1 MKRWIRSVHKRNRG
15 NPTSKICARSIAIC
29 CQREESVTLC
39 ARLKSKQEP
48 RREFGTTRK
57 RTFADAEVPFQPL
70 DLLLVDPM
78 VDLCPVFF
86 SVWKKY
92 IFLVF
97 IVVYF
102 IFHILLLVMTALSLS
117 LSF

>member
-1 MKRWIRSVHKRNRG
+1 
-15 NPTSKICARSIAIC
+15 
-29 CQREESVTLC
+29 VTLC

-86 SVWKKY
+86 SVWKKKN
-92 IFLVF
+92 IFSF
-97 IVVYF
+97 YRRIFYF
-102 IFHILLLVMTALSLS
+102 SYTSVSYDSSLSLS
-117 LSF
+117 LFIVLVAIKYFNMI